1 MSTKLIF
8 LLLFYNLPVYVW
20 AQNLSSGSSSN
31 PPIEIGNFY
40 YKNYSS
46 KDYTGSFQN
55 WGGVQDKHG
64 VMVFAN
70 GDGVITYDGKIWSL
84 AETPTQS
91 IIRSMAINEKG
102 EIFAG
107 ALDDFGFLDR
117 SKNGKY
123 IYVSLLDQLE
133 PGLRK
138 MGNVWF
144 TYVHNNLIYFEAD
157 TGLFCWDGQRFKFST
172 WPNDNAF
179 HKSFFWNN
187 KLYVYEEGTGLMLL
201 EDDKFSMA
209 SEGNFFKTRRI
220 YSALP
225 LGPKKLLVATRYDG
239 LFLYDGD
246 NVQRMRT
253 QADSYFAE
261 NQIYT
266 GLMLPDSSF
275 VIGTRIG
282 GAVILSQEGTIRYM
296 INKKNGLPTNI
307 VFGLTLDRADNLWI
321 SSDNGI
327 SKFEINNR
335 LSLYD
340 GRNGLD
346 GTPNDIERYDGRLYV
361 TTSSGLYV
369 LRPASFPNLPAHFEK
384 VSQIKVKCWNLLK
397 IDNRMLVT
405 SDQGL
410 FELVGEEVRTVTEN
424 PSNNL
429 HRCKGD
435 STRVLVK
442 LNSELQS
449 LKLVN
454 GRWREEGFIKEVK
467 LTNISFNETHP
478 GKIWLATYSQGAAL
492 LSFPEENGSVV
503 YKNPTIKYFG
513 PSEGL
518 PDGFLKMNT
527 IGNEE
532 IFRLGTTSRIFR
544 FDYSANRFKEDS
556 AFAKKLGLQDKG
568 VFPVSN
574 EDTEG
579 GFLLK
584 SRREGNSKRQLILLS
599 RKGAEYVHK
608 RFDASR
614 IFEGVHITSLLEKN
628 TVWQGGND
636 GISRYGIRE
645 PVKAVE
651 PFNTFLN
658 RIILLGDSVFSQ
670 GIGGAE
676 QNLSFPYAS
685 SSFRFEFTSTNLVAE
700 ETNEFQYKLEGYDDA
715 WSEWTTENVKEY
727 SRLWEGDYTFLVRS
741 RNYAEQIGTTDAFAF
756 VVMPPWHRSI
766 YAYVAYFLGAVLFVV
781 GLIRWRSYKLEQ
793 EKKALQKEIAHQ
805 TQEIRQQNVQL
816 EEQSE
821 ELKVNAEQLKEL
833 DKMKSNFFVNISHE
847 FRTPLS
853 LILSPLEKFI
863 QEKEAAH
870 IRLTEIERMH
880 RNAKRL
886 QQLINQLLDLA
897 KLESGGMKL
906 NVHEADFIYFLR
918 VLSASFE
925 SLAES
930 RNIQFEVDIPSAT
943 YEAYFDKDKIET
955 VLYNLLS
962 NAFKFT
968 PDGGRIDFH
977 ITLPTETDDCIII
990 SVSDTGQGIP
1000 ASEVDKIFDR
1010 FYQVDSSS
1018 SRGFE
1023 GSGIGLSLVKELVQ
1037 LMNGNIQVKSDVG
1050 TGTTF
1055 TVTLI
1060 LAKVFGQAKPPLSLN
1075 GEATHAENFI
1085 NAENAEQEVKPVL
1098 TENTVAPSDALVLL
1112 VEDNA
1117 DLRAYLKENLEG
1129 DYQIAVAE
1137 NGQIGFEKAIEL
1149 TPDLILSDMM
1159 MPVMDGFTLCTKIRL
1174 DERTS
1179 HIPFILLTARTT
1191 IESKLE
1197 GLELGADEYMTKP
1210 FNIKEIRV
1218 RMRNLLEQRKNLR
1231 KTFSRELTIQ
1241 PKNIAV
1247 TSVDE
1252 RFLNHALE
1260 IMEAHLADEQ
1270 FSVERFAE
1278 EIGMSRKNL
1287 LRKIKALTDQSV
1299 NEFIRNFR
1307 LKHAA
1312 QLIAGKSAT
1321 ISEIAYQVGFNNLS
1335 YFSKCFKE
1343 LFGVLP
1349 TEYADKVTGA
1359 KSEV

>member
-1 MSTKLIF
+1 M
-8 LLLFYNLPVYVW
+8 
-20 AQNLSSGSSSN
+20 
-31 PPIEIGNFY
+31 
-40 YKNYSS
+40 
-46 KDYTGSFQN
+46 
-55 WGGVQDKHG
+55 
-64 VMVFAN
+64 
-70 GDGVITYDGKIWSL
+70 
-84 AETPTQS
+84 
-91 IIRSMAINEKG
+91 
-102 EIFAG
+102 
-107 ALDDFGFLDR
+107 
-117 SKNGKY
+117 
-123 IYVSLLDQLE
+123 
-133 PGLRK
+133 
-138 MGNVWF
+138 
-144 TYVHNNLIYFEAD
+144 
-157 TGLFCWDGQRFKFST
+157 
-172 WPNDNAF
+172 
-179 HKSFFWNN
+179 
-187 KLYVYEEGTGLMLL
+187 
-201 EDDKFSMA
+201 
-209 SEGNFFKTRRI
+209 
-220 YSALP
+220 
-225 LGPKKLLVATRYDG
+225 
-239 LFLYDGD
+239 
-246 NVQRMRT
+246 
-253 QADSYFAE
+253 
-261 NQIYT
+261 
-266 GLMLPDSSF
+266 
-275 VIGTRIG
+275 G

-307 VFGLTLDRADNLWI
+307 VLGLTFDRAGNLWI
-321 SSDNGI
+321 SLDNGI

-335 LSLYD
+335 LSFYD

-346 GTPNDIERYDGRLYV
+346 GTPNDIERYDGRIFV
-361 TTSSGLYV
+361 ATSSGLYV
-369 LRPASFPNLPAHFEK
+369 LRPAFFPINQAHFEK
-384 VSQIKVKCWNLLK
+384 IPQIKVKCWNLLK
-397 IDNRMLVT
+397 VDNRMLVT

-410 FELVGEEVRTVTEN
+410 FELAGDEIRQVTDN

-429 HRCKGD
+429 HLCKGD

-449 LKLVN
+449 IKLVN
-454 GRWREEGFIKEVK
+454 GRWREEGFIKDIK
-467 LTNISFNETHP
+467 LANVSFNETHP

-492 LSFPEENGSVV
+492 LSFPEQNGAVA
-503 YKNPTIKYFG
+503 YENPTIKYYG
-513 PSEGL
+513 PAQGL
-518 PDGFLKMNT
+518 PEGFLRMNT
-527 IGNEE
+527 IGQKE
-532 IFRLGTTSRIFR
+532 IFRLGSASRIFR
-544 FDYSANRFKEDS
+544 FDYSTNRFKEDT
-556 AFAKKLGLQDKG
+556 AFAITFGLQDKG
-568 VFPVSN
+568 IFPISN
-574 EDTEG
+574 EEVAG

-584 SRREGNSKRQLILLS
+584 SKREGKSKRKLILLTRS
-599 RKGAEYVHK
+599 GTNYSHQ
-608 RFDASR
+608 RFDISR
-614 IFEGVHITSLLEKN
+614 VFEGVHITSLLEKN
-628 TVWQGGND
+628 VIWQGGND
-636 GISRYGIRE
+636 GISRFEILE
-645 PVKAVE
+645 PAKAGE
-651 PFNTFLN
+651 PFNTFVN
-658 RIILLGDSVFSQ
+658 KIILLGDSVFFR

-676 QNLSFPYAS
+676 QNLSFPYTS
-685 SSFRFEFTSTNLVAE
+685 NSFRFEFTSTNLVAE
-700 ETNEFQYKLEGYDDA
+700 ETNEFQYKLEDYDDA
-715 WSEWTTENVKEY
+715 WSEWTTENIKEY
-727 SRLWEGDYTFLVRS
+727 SRLREGDYTFLVRS
-741 RNYAEQIGTTDAFAF
+741 RNYAEQIGTTDSFAFAI
-756 VVMPPWHRSI
+756 MPPWYRSI
-766 YAYVAYFLGAVLFVV
+766 YAYVVYFLGTVLFVV

-793 EKKALQKEIAHQ
+793 EKKALQKEIEHQ

-863 QEKEAAH
+863 QEKEARH

-906 NVHEADFIYFLR
+906 NVQEADFIYFLR

-943 YEAYFDKDKIET
+943 YEAHFDKDKIET

-968 PDGGRIDFH
+968 PDGGRIDFRT
-977 ITLPTETDDCIII
+977 TLPKEPDDERVII

-1000 ASEVDKIFDR
+1000 ASEVGKIFDR

-1018 SRGFE
+1018 SRAFE

-1037 LMNGNIQVKSDVG
+1037 LMNGSIHVKSDVA

-1055 TVTLI
+1055 TVTLT
-1060 LAKVFGQAKPPLSLN
+1060 LARVFGHDKPSLSLN
-1075 GEATHAENFI
+1075 GESASVENFI
-1085 NAENAEQEVKPVL
+1085 NSDVDQQDVTPVL
-1098 TENTVAPSDALVLL
+1098 TDNTVAPSEALVLI

-1117 DLRAYLKENLEG
+1117 DLRAYLKENLES

-1137 NGQIGFEKAIEL
+1137 NGLTGLEKAIDL

-1159 MPVMDGFTLCTKIRL
+1159 MPIMDGFTLCTKIRL

-1218 RMRNLLEQRKNLR
+1218 RMSNLLEQRKNLR
-1231 KTFSRELTIQ
+1231 KIFSRELTIQ

-1260 IMEAHLADEQ
+1260 IMEAHLADAQ
-1270 FSVERFAE
+1270 FSVEMFAE

-1321 ISEIAYQVGFNNLS
+1321 ISEISYQVGFNNLS

-1343 LFGVLP
+1343 LFGILP
-1349 TEYADKVTGA
+1349 NEYADKVSGS
-1359 KSEV
+1359 KSQV

>member
-1 MSTKLIF
+1 
-8 LLLFYNLPVYVW
+8 
-20 AQNLSSGSSSN
+20 
-31 PPIEIGNFY
+31 
-40 YKNYSS
+40 
-46 KDYTGSFQN
+46 
-55 WGGVQDKHG
+55 
-64 VMVFAN
+64 
-70 GDGVITYDGKIWSL
+70 IWSL
-84 AETPTQS
+84 TETPTQS
-91 IIRSMAINEKG
+91 IIRSIAINEDGK
-102 EIFAG
+102 IFAG

-123 IYVSLLDQLE
+123 IFISLLNQLS
-133 PGLRK
+133 PDLHK

-144 TYVHNNLIYFEAD
+144 TYVHNNLVYFEAE
-157 TGLFCWDGQRFKFST
+157 TGLFCWDGQHFKFSQWSNT
-172 WPNDNAF
+172 NAF

-187 KLYVYEEGTGLMLL
+187 NLYVYEEGVGLMLL
-201 EDDKFSMA
+201 KDDKFSMA
-209 SEGNFFKTRRI
+209 PEGNFFKTTRI

-225 LGPKKLLVATRYDG
+225 ISREKLLIATRYDG
-239 LFLYDGD
+239 LFLYDGAH
-246 NVQRMRT
+246 VQPMHT
-253 QADSYFAE
+253 QADKYFAE

-275 VIGTRIG
+275 VIGTRVG
-282 GAVILSQEGTIRYM
+282 GAVIVSREGNIRYM

-307 VFGLTLDRADNLWI
+307 VLGLTLDRAENLWI
-321 SSDNGI
+321 SLDNGI
-327 SKFEINNR
+327 SKYEINNR

-369 LRPASFPNLPAHFEK
+369 LRPASFPNQPAHFEK

-397 IDNRMLVT
+397 VDNRMLVT

-410 FELVGEEVRTVTEN
+410 FELAGEEVRKVTEN
-424 PSNNL
+424 PSFNL
-429 HRCKGD
+429 HSCKAD
-435 STRVLVK
+435 SSSVLVAV
-442 LNSELQS
+442 NNELQS
-449 LKLVN
+449 LNLVS
-454 GRWREEGFIKEVK
+454 GRWRETGFIKGIT
-467 LTNISFNETHP
+467 LNNISFNETHP
-478 GKIWLATYSQGAAL
+478 GKVWLGTYSQGAAL
-492 LSFPEENGSVV
+492 LSFPKKNGAIVYENPS
-503 YKNPTIKYFG
+503 IKFFG
-513 PSEGL
+513 PAQGLSEG
-518 PDGFLKMNT
+518 FMRINT

-532 IFRLGTTSRIFR
+532 IFRVGTASKIFR
-544 FDYSANRFKEDS
+544 FDYSTNRFKVDT
-556 AFAKKLGLQDKG
+556 AFAAKFGLKDKG
-568 VFPVSN
+568 IFPVSN
-574 EDTEG
+574 EDAAG

-599 RKGAEYVHK
+599 REGKNYTQK
-608 RFDASR
+608 RFDISR

-628 TVWQGGND
+628 VIWQGGND
-636 GISRYGIRE
+636 GISRYEVRE
-645 PVKAVE
+645 PAKAAE

-658 RIILLGDSVFSQ
+658 KIILLGDSVFFQ

-676 QNLSFPYAS
+676 QNLSFQHSS

-700 ETNEFQYKLEGYDDA
+700 ETNEFQYKLDGFDDS
-715 WSEWTTENVKEY
+715 WSEWTSENIKEY
-727 SRLWEGDYTFLVRS
+727 SRLWEGDYTFVVRS

-756 VVMPPWHRSI
+756 VVMPPWYRSI
-766 YAYVAYFLGAVLFVV
+766 YAYVVYFLGAILFVV

-793 EKKALQKEIAHQ
+793 EKKALQKEIEHQ
-805 TQEIRQQNVQL
+805 TLEIRQQNTQL

-863 QEKEAAH
+863 QEKDAGH

-906 NVHEADFIYFLR
+906 NVQEADFIYFLR

-968 PDGGRIDFH
+968 TDGDRIDFR
-977 ITLPTETDDCIII
+977 ITLPKEPGDHCVII

-1018 SRGFE
+1018 SRAFE

-1037 LMNGNIQVKSDVG
+1037 LMNGSIQVKSDVG

-1055 TVTLI
+1055 RVTLT
-1060 LAKVFGQAKPPLSLN
+1060 LAKGFGHTKPSLSLD
-1075 GEATHAENFI
+1075 GESTTVENLIKTHEDP
-1085 NAENAEQEVKPVL
+1085 QEVKAVL
-1098 TENTVAPSDALVLL
+1098 TENTVAPSDELVLL

-1117 DLRAYLKENLEG
+1117 DLRAYLKENLED

-1137 NGQIGFEKAIEL
+1137 NGQIGLEKAIEL

-1218 RMRNLLEQRKNLR
+1218 RMKNLLEQRKNLR
-1231 KTFSRELTIQ
+1231 KSFSRELTIQ

-1343 LFGVLP
+1343 LFGTLP
-1349 TEYADKVTGA
+1349 NEYADKVSGS
-1359 KSEV
+1359 KSQV